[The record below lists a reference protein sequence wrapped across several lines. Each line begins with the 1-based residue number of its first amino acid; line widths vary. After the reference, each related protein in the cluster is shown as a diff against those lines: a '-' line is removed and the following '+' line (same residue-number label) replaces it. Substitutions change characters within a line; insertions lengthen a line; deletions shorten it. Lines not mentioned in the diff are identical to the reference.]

1 MCPADHCLNHLRQV
15 VQCHMDLIPV
25 RTAYFE
31 EMNTEVGDF
40 DQVHMCRDIH
50 KLRHWMDVKH
60 SASTESPQKIADGRV
75 HRLGYPDNSES
86 TAAWDDRKSVFE

>member
-1 MCPADHCLNHLRQV
+1 
-15 VQCHMDLIPV
+15 MDLIPV

-86 TAAWDDRKSVFE
+86 MAAWDDRESEFK